1 MSKKLERLS
10 QAGQIALIVS
20 INQCISYCYD
30 RKTLK
35 DVDEERFKVILSK
48 IIGSYRNVFKLSWK
62 CYSKANLKMLFE
74 CTKISEITFMCR
86 EFLRENNLTER
97 SADYNLIFLELFVTT
112 LPNENIQTNW
122 ISYLQIFAR
131 RFMKFPK
138 HSDIL
143 NGLGH
148 IFKTISIIRTRN
160 NSEISQQ
167 LLKLTNELYP
177 FLSNHPYIIDAL
189 ISNDLFFGM
198 ELDFFRSVKLENNL
212 TDSFKN
218 CIKKRLNQG
227 SILVEEGDLFD
238 LYMKL
243 EFGDFN
249 DFESQKLPAIF
260 DSDFIS
266 YEVFSRLAVQNST
279 DLAIE
284 SLLKLWSQSYF
295 ISDPRNQVK
304 FMNLLKISLLSQTS
318 DSLGETLKRFFIGP
332 LTVSSLCLLTC
343 FPFSLWRSLEKSSV
357 KQIKLGLI
365 IIFLGHF

>member
-1 MSKKLERLS
+1 MDRLS
-10 QAGQIALIVS
+10 QAGQIALIIS
-20 INQCISYCYD
+20 INQCLSYCYD

-35 DVDEERFKVILSK
+35 EGYEERFKVVLSK
-48 IIGSYRNVFKLSWK
+48 IIGSYRNVFKLSLK
-62 CYSKANLKMLFE
+62 SYSKANLKTLFK

-97 SADYNLIFLELFVTT
+97 SADYNLMFLELFVKT
-112 LPNENIQTNW
+112 LPNPNENIQTNW

-143 NGLGH
+143 NGLGL
-148 IFKTISIIRTRN
+148 ILKTISIIRRRN
-160 NSEISQQ
+160 N
-167 LLKLTNELYP
+167 KLTNELYP
-177 FLSNHPYIIDAL
+177 FLCNHPDIINAL

-198 ELDFFRSVKLENNL
+198 DLDFFRSVKLENNL
-212 TDSFKN
+212 DLVDSFKN
-218 CIKKRLNQG
+218 CIKKRSSQG
-227 SILVEEGDLFD
+227 STLVEEGDFFD
-238 LYMKL
+238 LHMKL

-249 DFESQKLPAIF
+249 NFESQKLPATV
-260 DSDFIS
+260 DSDLIS

-279 DLAIE
+279 DRAIE

-295 ISDPRNQVK
+295 ISDPRSQVK
-304 FMNLLKISLLSQTS
+304 FMNFLKISLLSQTS
-318 DSLGETLKRFFIGP
+318 DSLGDNLKRFITGP

-357 KQIKLGLI
+357 KLRERKN
-365 IIFLGHF
+365 